1 MTLLLLS
8 LLGGLVAVDNVS
20 FVQSM
25 ISRPLPAGI
34 LAGFVLGDPILGAQ
48 VGGILELFLL
58 VAVPAG
64 GGRMPE
70 GGTAS
75 VVAVAAA
82 AAFPAPSGM
91 ALGVAGG
98 LIWGLVGGWTQTRM
112 RVRNGAVVPI
122 PGDGGVA
129 PGRVERAV
137 ALGLL
142 LDFGRGVVVT
152 AVGAAI
158 ALLVTPYLAPSWP
171 LDGIPTTALL
181 LLGGLVSVGI
191 VLRGDGPHRHT
202 LVMFGAGAA
211 LGLLA
216 GRGLG

>member
-1 MTLLLLS
+1 MILLLLA

-70 GGTAS
+70 GGTAA

-82 AAFPAPSGM
+82 SSFPAPSGM

-98 LIWGLVGGWTQTRM
+98 LLWGLVGGWTQTRL
-112 RVRNGAVVPI
+112 RIRNGRLVPV
-122 PGDGGVA
+122 PEEGGVA
-129 PGRVERAV
+129 PELVERAV
-137 ALGLL
+137 LAGLAW
-142 LDFGRGVVVT
+142 DFARGMAIT
-152 AVGAAI
+152 AAGAGI
-158 ALLVTPYLAPSWP
+158 ALTITPWLAPSWP
-171 LDGIPTTALL
+171 LATVPTTALL
-181 LLGGLVSVGI
+181 LLGGLASVGI
-191 VLRGDGPHRHT
+191 VLRGDGADRHT